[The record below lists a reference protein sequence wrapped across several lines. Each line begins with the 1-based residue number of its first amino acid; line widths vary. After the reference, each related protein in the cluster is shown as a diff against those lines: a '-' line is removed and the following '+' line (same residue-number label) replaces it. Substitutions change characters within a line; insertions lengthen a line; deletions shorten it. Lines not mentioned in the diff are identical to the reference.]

1 MKKKRIIVLIGSLI
15 LILCVVGVVYF
26 FTRDFSAG
34 ESSTPPKTES
44 ELLEEKGVVLVNA
57 ENFVMN
63 ANSLLQKGYSA
74 DEVNQIYEY
83 MSEANIES
91 ILASDYVD
99 LSEFYMISNFEFA
112 KIERYQAYQ
121 ELKQI
126 EMKDAVTQV
135 NLNLDEPFYQTIETI
150 EAPSSVTV
158 LVNKSHALPSD
169 YVPDDLVSIP
179 SYPNLLIKEEAATPF
194 ENLLAAAK
202 LDNIT
207 LIPYST
213 YRSYAK
219 QKSIYNRYLNQ
230 DPKEVVDTYSARPGH
245 SEHQTGLALDIRS
258 TTLSDR
264 LTDSDYSWVLDN
276 SYKYGFIVRYPKDNS
291 TITGYQEEPWHL
303 RYIGVE
309 HATKVHELG
318 ITYDEYY
325 DLYLTNR

>member
-1 MKKKRIIVLIGSLI
+1 MKKKRIIVLIGSLL
-15 LILCVVGVVYF
+15 LILGVVGVVYF

-57 ENFVMN
+57 ENFVTN

-264 LTDSDYSWVLDN
+264 LTDSDYAWVLDN